1 MNVIHDHKTTNQV
14 TAGNLRSLVRES
26 ILTFINR
33 HAGVFEALA
42 RHQTPFGGSFL
53 AGKR

>member
-1 MNVIHDHKTTNQV
+1 MNIIHDHTTTTQG

-33 HAGVFEALA
+33 HAGVFEALT

-53 AGKR
+53 AGNR